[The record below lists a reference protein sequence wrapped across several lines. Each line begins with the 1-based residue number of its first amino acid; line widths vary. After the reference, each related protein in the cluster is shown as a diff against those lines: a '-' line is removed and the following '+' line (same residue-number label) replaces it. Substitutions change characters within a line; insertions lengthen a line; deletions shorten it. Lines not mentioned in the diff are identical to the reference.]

1 MSKPRDQFGD
11 REVGPIE
18 EDLAPGERIA
28 PMTEAELEFG
38 EEYKPEIDMQGSRC
52 SVCKHPEAEV
62 IDKHLVEMDIRIDQ
76 IAGLYGLS
84 ESALGRHKKDCILGV
99 IKKGREIL
107 KRQRENQKIVKTMDK
122 VDELYDIGKGLL
134 VQAAADRQVGDSL
147 ALMTKL
153 EENLRLRGELNGELV
168 GANGPTP
175 GQMGAGQLGPGGI
188 PGGRVQLIVL
198 PQVYGKTPEQ
208 LAKMVEAKPLEIE
221 GEIVDDDEDSSNVT
235 K

>member
-11 REVGPIE
+11 RDVGPVE
-18 EDLAPGERIA
+18 DDLAPGERIS

-52 SVCKHPEAEV
+52 SVCKHPETEV

-99 IKKGREIL
+99 IKRGREIL
-107 KRQRENQKIVKTMDK
+107 KRQRENQKIVKTLDK

-134 VQAAADRQVGDSL
+134 VQAAGDRNVGDSL

-153 EENLRLRGELNGELV
+153 EDNLRLRGELNGELV
-168 GANGPTP
+168 GANGPAP
-175 GQMGAGQLGPGGI
+175 GMIGTGQGMMGPGGI

-198 PQVYGKTPEQ
+198 PQVYGKTAEEI
-208 LAKMVEAKPLEIE
+208 AKLTAATPLEVEIA
-221 GEIVDDDEDSSNVT
+221 GEVVDG
-235 K
+235 